1 MLKTLKLFI
10 PLCLAMLLSRCGNSE
25 KVDDIK
31 EENDSTKMAVL
42 ETKLNAQNVFNSMPD
57 RKEILKLIEENKI
70 EYNPDLLNDP
80 NQVRKYSLESV
91 KAANLGIYGSDL
103 SIASSF
109 EQTQES
115 MTFLKCVNL
124 LATDLGISNAFDQNM
139 VDRMEA
145 NKQSKDSTLEI
156 ITGAF
161 RNADEILKAN
171 HRPATSAIIL
181 AGAWIEGLYV
191 SCHIAE
197 EQKSE
202 SIVKSIISQKESLKN
217 LVVMLEASKLDE
229 ASMYILVDLKAL
241 QEAYHSAEKMKA
253 NDPAAIKEIN
263 FISSALRKKIISGV

>member
-1 MLKTLKLFI
+1 MLKTLKLFFF
-10 PLCLAMLLSRCGNSE
+10 LCLAMLVYRCGNSE

-31 EENDSTKMAVL
+31 EENDSTKMAVM
-42 ETKLNAQNVFNSMPD
+42 ETKLNAQNVFNSMPN
-57 RKEILKLIEENKI
+57 RQEILKLIEENKI
-70 EYNPDLLNDP
+70 EYNADLLNDP

-124 LATDLGISNAFDQNM
+124 LATDLGINNAFDQRM

-161 RNADEILKAN
+161 RHADEILKAN

-191 SCHIAE
+191 SCQIAE

-202 SIVKSIISQKESLKN
+202 SIIKSIISQKESLKN
-217 LVVMLEASKLDE
+217 LVVMLEASKLDD
-229 ASMYILVDLKAL
+229 ASTYILVDLKAL
-241 QEAYHSAEKMKA
+241 MGAYETAEKMKTIS
-253 NDPAAIKEIN
+253 PEAIKEIN
-263 FISSALRKKIISGV
+263 FISTALRKKIVSGV